1 MLACSTLN
9 NSSRKQQIE
18 SWESSDTNKEVVMPR
33 PAERVKFPID
43 VQFHAAC
50 SNSELDEVK
59 DLLSKGVDINVANAD
74 GLTVLHQACIDNN
87 YEVAQFL
94 LSNGANVNVQDNEGW
109 TPLHA
114 CASCSYTELA
124 NDLIFQTSSSLDL
137 WLLELQFSNLSAY
150 PSRLPVC
157 RSLWCFQPI
166 DLVLLENNLT
176 YLPANRLHC
185 DLSTVPYSPNPLTR
199 HVKIVLWRNSIQ
211 SKFPS
216 CLNIQEPHMTPA
228 GRYLYTQL
236 PDFSPANQERETL
249 LCPRV
254 TPTIE
259 SDTFTTEFTPN
270 LLVFV
275 LSPPAL
281 PASVCGVV
289 VVPSLSP
296 LPAFLLAFSH
306 SLSLSVCAHVA
317 ALRRPISE
325 ARAPAPRIDSNV
337 RACVRACSRPEIGS
351 IQKRRLIDARLLLD
365 KGADASI
372 VSFELELPLDVA
384 QGADMVSLLKDWM
397 QNHSIDEK
405 AARSA
410 EEQLML
416 RDAREWLA
424 SGDYP
429 NVVDPRTGA
438 TALHIAAAKGYSEVL
453 ELLLKLPDVEVD
465 ATDVDGWTPL
475 HAAAHWAKE
484 KPLRLLA
491 AAGASFDAI
500 TLTNQSI
507 YDVADRSITMLLRQ
521 LREAHR
527 NDQQR
532 AADEKSSTVAT
543 RGKPDEEERP
553 EMTKEE
559 AGGGGE
565 GEDENATPAAPKL
578 AKMEEKAEEAVEEA
592 TRKELP
598 RAAKEKPEGGRPH
611 TPPKPSSPP
620 PAIKAEDER
629 EDEEEEEDEV
639 EETAVKPESEEP
651 TVSTDLPEKAK
662 EVEKEET
669 VKPMEASKKP
679 ERESPPPRQTP
690 TKPAELS
697 PARSPPP
704 PSPPPASVT
713 SPSPTSSIAAA
724 PGKPEQVSDHSSA
737 PPSPPLAAN
746 PENTATAVDT
756 STTPAS
762 APSRRI
768 SAVLAPARS
777 EETEA
782 QRSSKARLVRST
794 RRSTQGI
801 STDVLEE
808 ARRLSAGVGAATS
821 ASTPNAPSP
830 TPAPVQVSPAGE
842 GFVVPRRGHLLSVRL
857 SLTSSHPPLTP
868 PIPHVIDFPFCVDLR
883 SMGHRP
889 LSLDASTHPPAVL
902 TLFLLPGTKRGSLN
916 RPITAGLVV
925 VSRPILPSGTSTW
938 LASVLVLIGLT
949 WRVTP
954 PTRTFTSKFTLG
966 RLTQQ
971 PNHWLTFES
980 TPEKASRG
988 AIPPPPTSPKLS
1000 ITVQTSVRPLSKA
1013 VREAAG
1019 GSDVDD
1025 AEAKPATHVS
1035 KATILPTQP
1044 SSSSSTDTTN
1054 STADSTASIIAHSRA
1069 RRAARDRVPTGRLNS
1084 SDVLAAAK
1092 QLEQNANSATD
1103 GNSATDS
1110 SSASTIPRPTTRLLL
1125 RSTILNTT
1133 PASPAAAATVNNGGC
1148 EHQRPS
1154 PVSLQFSPSPS
1165 AGTASSRS
1173 AQPAAS
1179 VSSKPDHRYNWRD
1192 NLDYR
1197 RLYEEERSEK
1207 ERLKRTLDQVTRDV
1221 NALRS
1226 ELARLHTSP
1235 NHSASLNA
1243 RISAGGG
1250 DHSLQSQRRPVD
1262 FFEDQAKE
1270 IDRLRQENARMAD
1283 ENKSLI
1289 RVISKLSAR
1298 TTS

>member
-124 NDLIFQTSSSLDL
+124 
-137 WLLELQFSNLSAY
+137 
-150 PSRLPVC
+150 
-157 RSLWCFQPI
+157 
-166 DLVLLENNLT
+166 
-176 YLPANRLHC
+176 
-185 DLSTVPYSPNPLTR
+185 
-199 HVKIVLWRNSIQ
+199 K
-211 SKFPS
+211 
-216 CLNIQEPHMTPA
+216 
-228 GRYLYTQL
+228 
-236 PDFSPANQERETL
+236 
-249 LCPRV
+249 
-254 TPTIE
+254 
-259 SDTFTTEFTPN
+259 
-270 LLVFV
+270 
-275 LSPPAL
+275 
-281 PASVCGVV
+281 
-289 VVPSLSP
+289 
-296 LPAFLLAFSH
+296 
-306 SLSLSVCAHVA
+306 
-317 ALRRPISE
+317 
-325 ARAPAPRIDSNV
+325 
-337 RACVRACSRPEIGS
+337 
-351 IQKRRLIDARLLLD
+351 LLLD

-762 APSRRI
+762 APSRSPRHHRKDSTKIKRI

-830 TPAPVQVSPAGE
+830 TPAPVQ
-842 GFVVPRRGHLLSVRL
+842 
-857 SLTSSHPPLTP
+857 
-868 PIPHVIDFPFCVDLR
+868 
-883 SMGHRP
+883 
-889 LSLDASTHPPAVL
+889 
-902 TLFLLPGTKRGSLN
+902 
-916 RPITAGLVV
+916 
-925 VSRPILPSGTSTW
+925 
-938 LASVLVLIGLT
+938 
-949 WRVTP
+949 
-954 PTRTFTSKFTLG
+954 
-966 RLTQQ
+966 
-971 PNHWLTFES
+971 

-1054 STADSTASIIAHSRA
+1054 SSRSFETHFLVASTWRHAHTPPTFSLSQQLTRLPPSSRTRVHVGRRATAF
-1069 RRAARDRVPTGRLNS
+1069 RRAA
-1084 SDVLAAAK
+1084 
-1092 QLEQNANSATD
+1092 
-1103 GNSATDS
+1103 
-1110 SSASTIPRPTTRLLL
+1110 
-1125 RSTILNTT
+1125 
-1133 PASPAAAATVNNGGC
+1133 
-1148 EHQRPS
+1148 
-1154 PVSLQFSPSPS
+1154 
-1165 AGTASSRS
+1165 
-1173 AQPAAS
+1173 
-1179 VSSKPDHRYNWRD
+1179 
-1192 NLDYR
+1192 
-1197 RLYEEERSEK
+1197 
-1207 ERLKRTLDQVTRDV
+1207 
-1221 NALRS
+1221 
-1226 ELARLHTSP
+1226 
-1235 NHSASLNA
+1235 
-1243 RISAGGG
+1243 
-1250 DHSLQSQRRPVD
+1250 
-1262 FFEDQAKE
+1262 
-1270 IDRLRQENARMAD
+1270 
-1283 ENKSLI
+1283 
-1289 RVISKLSAR
+1289 
-1298 TTS
+1298 